1 MVSLSFDDNPMA
13 REVCDYLVMITIMM
27 NDVIVFQFIVIL
39 IIRGFPVTSLP
50 CNNTVVEVWNTNL
63 KVVMLF
69 LLYDDDGNGVCE
81 NYKKKYNAGAST
93 LYDRGSNTGDGERA
107 PL

>member
-1 MVSLSFDDNPMA
+1 MSVII
-13 REVCDYLVMITIMM
+13 LVMIIVMIKIMM
-27 NDVIVFQFIVIL
+27 NDVIVFHIIVIL

-63 KVVMLF
+63 KVVMMF
-69 LLYDDDGNGVCE
+69 LLYDDDGGD
-81 NYKKKYNAGAST
+81 KKKYNAGAST
-93 LYDRGSNTGDGERA
+93 LYDRGSNSGDGERA